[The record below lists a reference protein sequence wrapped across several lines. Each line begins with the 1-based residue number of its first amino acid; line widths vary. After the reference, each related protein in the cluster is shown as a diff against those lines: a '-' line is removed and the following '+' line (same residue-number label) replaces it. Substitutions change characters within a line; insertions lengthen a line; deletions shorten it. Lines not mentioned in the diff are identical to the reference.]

1 MNPNDAKTQLNNQV
15 AQLNSALAGLN
26 KAKGTNFKALTP
38 VNTTINASQLG
49 TTKPFKLNS
58 TSPAVEVDGMLGALE
73 TQATTFQ
80 DNFNRA
86 VDENYKQRETAKTGS
101 KNRLMDRILNSKGQA
116 ELTEEAYKDVNPIEN
131 ELNDINQQIREEQV
145 GLQRK
150 VEELEK
156 NSRGMTTF
164 GLQDEIDRAKT
175 SSLRRQADLSLVQLG
190 VQGRYDTALAQANR
204 AVDVMLEREQKAIDV
219 LRLDYEDNK
228 DLFTQAEQRQFE
240 TMQGDRERELTMK
253 ADEMKSVKELALNAQ
268 RNGAPTTLV
277 QQALATDTTAEAL
290 ALIGGYVDRM
300 DRQIQQAQLTKLN
313 QDIKTTA
320 NDLANTTGITP
331 EQAER
336 KIEVVSLA
344 NELAKSDAIGKKS
357 AVGASLAK
365 FLPFGQA
372 LGLQG
377 NRTAF
382 ESKVNTLKSNLTL
395 DNLKLL
401 KGAMSDK
408 DLLFLNSIGSSLDV
422 NMSEA
427 QFDKELGR
435 VITKLDPDKTI
446 TNALSGS
453 TQQTRVLNGKT
464 YVQVPGGWKLQQ

>member
-1 MNPNDAKTQLNNQV
+1 MNPNEQLNNQV
-15 AQLNSALAGLN
+15 AQLNTALTGLN
-26 KAKGTNFKALTP
+26 KARGTNFKALTP
-38 VNTTINASQLG
+38 VNTTIQADKLG
-49 TTKPFKLNS
+49 TTQPFKLNS
-58 TSPAVEVDGMLGALE
+58 PSPSVGVDGMLGALE

-80 DNFNRA
+80 DDYTKTLDQRA
-86 VDENYKQRETAKTGS
+86 KQAETAKTGS
-101 KNRLMDRILNSKGQA
+101 KNALLSRILNSKGEA
-116 ELTEEAYKDVNPIEN
+116 ELTNEAYQDVDPIES
-131 ELNDINQQIREEQV
+131 ELNTINRQIKEEQV

-150 VEELEK
+150 IEELEK
-156 NSRGMTTF
+156 NPRGLF
-164 GLQDEIDRAKT
+164 GGALQDEIDKVKT
-175 SSLRRQADLSLVQLG
+175 ESVRKQADLSLIQLG
-190 VQGRYDTALAQANR
+190 VQGRYDTALNQANR
-204 AVDVMLEREQKAIDV
+204 KVDVMLEREQKMTDA

-240 TMQGDRERELTMK
+240 TMQGDRERALDTKKEELK
-253 ADEMKSVKELALNAQ
+253 AVNDIALSAL
-268 RNGAPTTLV
+268 REGAPTALV
-277 QQALATDTTAEAL
+277 QQALATDTQAEAM
-290 ALIGGYVDRM
+290 ALVGGYIGRM

-313 QDIKTTA
+313 QDIRATA
-320 NDLANTTGITP
+320 NELANTTGITP

-336 KIEVVSLA
+336 KIEVVTLA
-344 NELAKSDAIGKKS
+344 NELVKSDATGKKS

-408 DLLFLNSIGSSLDV
+408 DLMFLNSIGSSLDV

-446 TNALSGS
+446 TNALNPAS
-453 TQQTRVLNGKT
+453 TNSVVKT
-464 YVQVPGGWKLQQ
+464 KKGTSLDLSTFER